1 MNDRERL
8 EAIVKVVRQYLP
20 PDGICIREAMGEI
33 IKLVDPMDEDQY
45 WGKLSEEHLQ
55 ALKKDM
61 RAKAEKYV
69 PDLPTHNSNLRKA
82 AEQALEAL
90 QDTCDYLP
98 SRSGVEREVDDA
110 ITALQVATCKQE
122 AERERTAVIETIDEL
137 MGMESDRHPMFS
149 EGYDHALDHI
159 KQFVQGRGKK

>member
-61 RAKAEKYV
+61 RAKAERYV
-69 PDLPTHNSNLRKA
+69 PELPTHNSNLRKA

-90 QDTCDYLP
+90 EHFNQET
-98 SRSGVEREVDDA
+98 
-110 ITALQVATCKQE
+110 LQGSE
-122 AERERTAVIETIDEL
+122 ASL
-137 MGMESDRHPMFS
+137 MMH
-149 EGYDHALDHI
+149 YAKH
-159 KQFVQGRGKK
+159 

>member
-1 MNDRERL
+1 MND
-8 EAIVKVVRQYLP
+8 
-20 PDGICIREAMGEI
+20 
-33 IKLVDPMDEDQY
+33 
-45 WGKLSEEHLQ
+45 
-55 ALKKDM
+55 
-61 RAKAEKYV
+61 
-69 PDLPTHNSNLRKA
+69 LRKA

-90 QDTCDYLP
+90 EKMSPDTDTLVEVEPHIWEY
-98 SRSGVEREVDDA
+98 RSSLVIQALRQALAQPDEV
-110 ITALQVATCKQE
+110 L

>member
-20 PDGICIREAMGEI
+20 PDGICIREAMGKI
-33 IKLVDPMDEDQY
+33 IELVDPLPP
-45 WGKLSEEHLQ
+45 KEEEKGLQ
-55 ALKKDM
+55 
-61 RAKAEKYV
+61 
-69 PDLPTHNSNLRKA
+69 
-82 AEQALEAL
+82 L
-90 QDTCDYLP
+90 Q
-98 SRSGVEREVDDA
+98 
-110 ITALQVATCKQE
+110 I

-159 KQFVQGRGKK
+159 KQFVQGRRT